1 MNSKENNNQED
12 LKLNDS
18 NQESSSKNSSMIE
31 IKNMFDI
38 NNNSN
43 SNESNIFHNS
53 VKIFKKQNLG
63 TNTES
68 SLPRTKSNKHI
79 KEEINLVNN
88 KNFISKA
95 NFYKGN
101 ANNNSNLFDPPKSSP
116 IVQYFT
122 GLKLQNPESSPV
134 SQCFDFSPSLI
145 FNKEK
150 FGPEIK
156 SIFRKS
162 MESINLN
169 SQSEDKNFNENYYTY
184 DSNKYDISYNEEI
197 ETNYKKEDE
206 KTLNENENAE
216 IDNKLNKN
224 ENEGKNQENI
234 EVKGNEL
241 NNKNEE
247 CDINNNRPFPI
258 QDAMKKLRNKKNK
271 NSTNSEEEEK
281 EIIINQMN
289 IKENIPDKN
298 DKKEEIT
305 KNLENEE
312 NIITNVLNKL
322 DEEEF
327 SLDVKNKNIKNIT
340 DNIGNEIEQQKIN
353 SENQTSNNND
363 DLIYNGLNKY
373 NNNIFKNKMQHN
385 KYNNNESNNI
395 NNFSKFNNINEKSQ
409 NNPNLINNNLINN
422 INNNLYNNNNN
433 AYIQYNYMMN
443 NINQNPNMN
452 LMMMNYRPNPI
463 NNNTLN
469 NNYFPYNNMVNNNNF
484 NNYNYNLSQIMNNNM
499 LPIFNNNN
507 NNFNFDPQKY
517 NQILQNAGNINIQN
531 NYFLYNNNQE
541 NKNDKN
547 IINSKEDKK
556 KKQKKRKIKKLEQDS
571 YINKPLNYY
580 IDNFV
585 YIAKDQGAS
594 RHLQNIIDN
603 FHPQAINAFFEPLCK
618 NIMELIN
625 DPFANYLIQKI
636 ICYFTQEQLLNLLN
650 ILTPHFF
657 QISCDNHGTRVLQKL
672 IDLTKTSEL
681 RELFYNLIKPKVFE
695 LLKDLNGTYI
705 VQKFVRLNLVDEYGL
720 KINSLIIEN
729 SVELCKHRH
738 GCCVIQ
744 KYLETKD
751 PYMLPDLVYKLLNGF
766 SSLITDQFGNYVI
779 KTILVMGNPEYSNKI
794 GEEIFNNII
803 FYSKHKYS
811 SNIVEK
817 CFDFCQGVYLT
828 KLSGKIQQEQ
838 NLKELILDEH
848 GNYVVQKVLAI
859 SNMKKKKEMLNI
871 IKALFP
877 KLKKTHFGEKIIQRI
892 SATYHYIY
900 NL

>member
-1 MNSKENNNQED
+1 M
-12 LKLNDS
+12 
-18 NQESSSKNSSMIE
+18 
-31 IKNMFDI
+31 
-38 NNNSN
+38 
-43 SNESNIFHNS
+43 
-53 VKIFKKQNLG
+53 
-63 TNTES
+63 
-68 SLPRTKSNKHI
+68 
-79 KEEINLVNN
+79 
-88 KNFISKA
+88 
-95 NFYKGN
+95 
-101 ANNNSNLFDPPKSSP
+101 
-116 IVQYFT
+116 
-122 GLKLQNPESSPV
+122 
-134 SQCFDFSPSLI
+134 
-145 FNKEK
+145 
-150 FGPEIK
+150 
-156 SIFRKS
+156 
-162 MESINLN
+162 ME
-169 SQSEDKNFNENYYTY
+169 
-184 DSNKYDISYNEEI
+184 
-197 ETNYKKEDE
+197 
-206 KTLNENENAE
+206 
-216 IDNKLNKN
+216 
-224 ENEGKNQENI
+224 
-234 EVKGNEL
+234 
-241 NNKNEE
+241 
-247 CDINNNRPFPI
+247 C
-258 QDAMKKLRNKKNK
+258 
-271 NSTNSEEEEK
+271 
-281 EIIINQMN
+281 
-289 IKENIPDKN
+289 
-298 DKKEEIT
+298 
-305 KNLENEE
+305 
-312 NIITNVLNKL
+312 
-322 DEEEF
+322 
-327 SLDVKNKNIKNIT
+327 
-340 DNIGNEIEQQKIN
+340 
-353 SENQTSNNND
+353 
-363 DLIYNGLNKY
+363 
-373 NNNIFKNKMQHN
+373 
-385 KYNNNESNNI
+385 
-395 NNFSKFNNINEKSQ
+395 
-409 NNPNLINNNLINN
+409 NNNLINN

-469 NNYFPYNNMVNNNNF
+469 NNYFPYNNMINNNNF

-499 LPIFNNNN
+499 LPIFNNNNN

-580 IDNFV
+580 INNFV

-871 IKALFP
+871 IKSLFP

-892 SATYHYIY
+892 SATYPYIY